1 MYEHLRN
8 EFAAELSPRFG
19 RGDIENILATLD
31 RTAANYDILEKQTEL
46 MVLEDLFPPIA
57 KTYLAVKS
65 LEGLS
70 EKTLAFY
77 KNRLKIFFES
87 VEKQP
92 QDVTANDVRMF
103 LATYKMSKNI
113 SDRTLEKFRQILYC
127 FFTWAT
133 DEEYLTKNPCRN
145 VNVIKFETKPR
156 KSLTRIQL
164 EQLRRACRTKREI
177 AILDV
182 LYSTG
187 CRVAELV
194 HMRKSDVN
202 VYERSI
208 DIIGKGKK
216 HNVVYLNS
224 NAILSLDEYLNT
236 RHDESDYLFIRERKP
251 YNQINTRTV
260 QHIFAELSEIV
271 GFHVSPHIIR
281 HTTATLS
288 LQSGM
293 QITQVQKM
301 LGHASVAT
309 TQIYA
314 ETLQEDVKYSH
325 EKYVV

>member
-8 EFAAELSPRFG
+8 EFAMKLTPRFG
-19 RGDIENILATLD
+19 RDDVECILATLD

-46 MVLEDLFPPIA
+46 MVLDDLFPQIA
-57 KTYLAVKS
+57 KTYIAVKC

-70 EKTLAFY
+70 EKTLKFY
-77 KNRLKIFFES
+77 ENRLRIFFET

-92 QDVTANDVRMF
+92 QDITANDVRMF

-145 VNVIKFETKPR
+145 INVIKFETTPR
-156 KSLTRIQL
+156 KALTRIQL

-194 HMRKSDVN
+194 NMKKSDIN
-202 VYERSI
+202 PNEKSI
-208 DIIGKGKK
+208 HIIGKGKK
-216 HNVVYLNS
+216 HNTVYLNS
-224 NAILSLDEYLNT
+224 NAVLSLE
-236 RHDESDYLFIRERKP
+236 DYLKTRQDDSDFLFLRERRP
-251 YNQINTRTV
+251 YDPIDVRTV
-260 QHIFAELSEIV
+260 QHMFAELSNIV
-271 GFHVSPHIIR
+271 GFHVSPHVIR
-281 HTTATLS
+281 HTTATLA

-301 LGHASVAT
+301 LGHSSVAT

-314 ETLQEDVKYSH
+314 ETLQEDVRRSH
-325 EKYVV
+325 EKCVV

>member
-8 EFAAELSPRFG
+8 EFAAELPPRFS
-19 RGDIENILATLD
+19 RDDVENILATLD
-31 RTAANYDILEKQTEL
+31 RVVNNYDISEKQTEL
-46 MVLEDLFPPIA
+46 MVIDDIFPQIA
-57 KTYLAVKS
+57 KTYLAIKS

-70 EKTLAFY
+70 EKTINFY
-77 KNRLKIFFES
+77 KNRLKIFFET

-92 QDVTANDVRMF
+92 QDVTANDVRMY

-113 SDRTLEKFRQILYC
+113 SDRTLEKYRQILYC
-127 FFTWAT
+127 FFSWAV
-133 DEEYLTKNPCRN
+133 DEEYLIKNPCRN
-145 VNVIKFETKPR
+145 ISVIKFETTPR

-177 AILDV
+177 AIVDV

-194 HMRKSDVN
+194 RMKKSDVDTGN
-202 VYERSI
+202 KSI
-208 DIIGKGKK
+208 HIVGKGRK
-216 HNVVYLNS
+216 HNTVYLNS
-224 NAILSLDEYLNT
+224 NAVLSLDDYLCS
-236 RHDESDYLFIRERKP
+236 RHDDSDYLFIRERRP
-251 YNQINTRTV
+251 HNSIDTRTV
-260 QHIFAELSEIV
+260 QHIFSELSNIV

-293 QITQVQKM
+293 PITQVQKM
-301 LGHASVAT
+301 LGHSSVAT

-314 ETLQEDVKYSH
+314 ETLQEDVMYSH